1 MEIREAGAN
10 VTLVLWEFLI
20 KVNGGLYTPEGYKV
34 VLHRFLLAADSLDIK
49 VIIQLPFKKEFSSA
63 RESDNAIVSDAY
75 INTLVPHFKDYPALL
90 GWYLADE
97 PEAVTNWKTEP
108 YSRLQNWYRLIKI
121 IDPKHPVFVCIAN
134 GYHLENQTVRPV
146 GPQNEEN
153 PFEMEPFFD
162 VLMEDHYTIW
172 QRDSVPSPKLGEF
185 DNWLRSLYDCFE
197 IYHQNGLTASSTI
210 LVTQGYGGGISGHR
224 NPDPIEIK
232 YSVLSSLVYA
242 QNNGYSNPESIN
254 AGGIF
259 FWRYGAADSRCK
271 NDINS
276 FIQFFTRNS
285 LDVVL
290 YQSNIN
296 DKIINDQDYP
306 LVETFLRYW
315 NGSFYLF
322 VINRSDDPPNP

>member
-1 MEIREAGAN
+1 
-10 VTLVLWEFLI
+10 
-20 KVNGGLYTPEGYKV
+20 
-34 VLHRFLLAADSLDIK
+34 
-49 VIIQLPFKKEFSSA
+49 
-63 RESDNAIVSDAY
+63 
-75 INTLVPHFKDYPALL
+75 
-90 GWYLADE
+90 
-97 PEAVTNWKTEP
+97 
-108 YSRLQNWYRLIKI
+108 
-121 IDPKHPVFVCIAN
+121 
-134 GYHLENQTVRPV
+134 
-146 GPQNEEN
+146 
-153 PFEMEPFFD
+153 
-162 VLMEDHYTIW
+162 
-172 QRDSVPSPKLGEF
+172 
-185 DNWLRSLYDCFE
+185 
-197 IYHQNGLTASSTI
+197 

-322 VINRSDDPPNP
+322 VINRSDDPANPEIKLNIGDYSNCSELRVPYLSNKRKNLIDLGEGFQSLIDTFGARESKVYSIQKNFNFERLHLIR